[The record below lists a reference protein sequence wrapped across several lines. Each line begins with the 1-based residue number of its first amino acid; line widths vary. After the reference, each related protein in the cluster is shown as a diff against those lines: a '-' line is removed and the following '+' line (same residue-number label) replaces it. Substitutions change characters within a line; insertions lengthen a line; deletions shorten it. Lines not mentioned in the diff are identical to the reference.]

1 MQWPSK
7 DVLYT
12 IIFGTETPAGR
23 RFDLALIFAIL
34 LSIVVLF
41 LDSMS
46 TVRAEIGALLYGLE
60 WAFTLLFTL
69 EYGVRVYCAQN
80 RLAYIRSFYGI
91 IDVLAVLPS
100 YLAVF
105 IPGASFLLMVRLLRV
120 LRIFRILKLIRYA
133 NEANV
138 LLRSLNQS
146 RRKIMVFFSC
156 LFILVTLFGSLLY
169 VVEGPEHGFTSI
181 PVSMY
186 WAVVT
191 ITTVGFGDITPQT
204 PLGQAIASV
213 TMLMGYA
220 IIAVPTGI
228 ITAELG
234 REMRRD
240 YDSRSCPQCAKGGH
254 ERDAKYCK
262 HCGGEIEVIINS
274 ESSNKKGA

>member
-1 MQWPSK
+1 MAQQRDALHSDLWYR
-7 DVLYT
+7 DA
-12 IIFGTETPAGR
+12 GGR

-34 LSIVVLF
+34 LSIGVLF

-46 TVRAEIGALLYGLE
+46 SVRAHIGGALYLLE
-60 WAFTLLFTL
+60 WIFTLLFTL
-69 EYGVRVYCAQN
+69 EYGLRIYCAQN
-80 RLAYIRSFYGI
+80 RLAYMRSFYGL
-91 IDVLAVLPS
+91 IDVLAVLPA

-105 IPGASFLLMVRLLRV
+105 IPGLSFLLMVRLLRV

-234 REMRRD
+234 REMRREVD
-240 YDSRSCPQCAKGGH
+240 HRHCPQCDKGGH
-254 ERDAKYCK
+254 ERDADFCKY
-262 HCGGEIEVIINS
+262 CGGELEEVKAMPDS
-274 ESSNKKGA
+274 PS

>member
-12 IIFGTETPAGR
+12 VIFGTETPAGR
-23 RFDLALIFAIL
+23 RFDLALIVAIL
-34 LSIVVLF
+34 LSIGVLF

-46 TVRAEIGALLYGLE
+46 AVRAEIGPLLYALE

-69 EYGVRVYCAQN
+69 EYAVRIYCAQN
-80 RLAYIRSFYGI
+80 RLAYMRSFYGVM
-91 IDVLAVLPS
+91 DVLAVLPS
-100 YLAVF
+100 YLVIF
-105 IPGASFLLMVRLLRV
+105 VPGASFLLMVRLLRV
-120 LRIFRILKLIRYA
+120 FRIFRILKLIRYI

-146 RRKIMVFFSC
+146 RRKIMVFFGS

-169 VVEGPEHGFTSI
+169 VVEGPENGFTSI
-181 PVSMY
+181 PVSIY
-186 WAVVT
+186 WAIVT

-204 PLGQAIASV
+204 PLGQGIAAV

-234 REMRRD
+234 REIRKE
-240 YDSRSCPQCAKGGH
+240 YDHRHCPQCDKSGH
-254 ERDAKYCK
+254 ERDAKFCK
-262 HCGGEIEVIINS
+262 FCGGEMEVARTNKAIED
-274 ESSNKKGA
+274 

>member
-12 IIFGTETPAGR
+12 VIFGTETPAGR
-23 RFDLALIFAIL
+23 RFDLALIVAIL
-34 LSIVVLF
+34 LSITVLF

-46 TVRAEIGALLYGLE
+46 AIRAQFGPLLYGLE
-60 WAFTLLFTL
+60 WAFTLLFTI
-69 EYGVRVYCAQN
+69 EYAVRIYCAKN
-80 RLAYIRSFYGI
+80 RLAYMRSFYGV
-91 IDVLAVLPS
+91 IDMLAVLPT

-105 IPGASFLLMVRLLRV
+105 IPGASILLMVRLLRV
-120 LRIFRILKLIRYA
+120 FRILRILKLIRYV

-146 RRKIMVFFSC
+146 RRKIMVFFGS

-169 VVEGPEHGFTSI
+169 VVEGPENGFTSI
-181 PVSMY
+181 PLSIY
-186 WAVVT
+186 WAIVT

-204 PLGQAIASV
+204 PLGQGIAAV

-228 ITAELG
+228 ITAEIG

-240 YDSRSCPQCAKGGH
+240 YNNRYCPQCDKSGH
-254 ERDAKYCK
+254 DPDAIYCKYC
-262 HCGGEIEVIINS
+262 GAEMEVVIED
-274 ESSNKKGA
+274 EAHRY

>member
-1 MQWPSK
+1 MPWPSK
-7 DVLYT
+7 ETLY
-12 IIFGTETPAGR
+12 IVIFGTETPAGR

-34 LSIVVLF
+34 LSISVLF

-46 TVRAEIGALLYGLE
+46 AVRAQVGPLLYGLE

-69 EYGVRVYCAQN
+69 EFALRVYCAQN
-80 RLAYIRSFYGI
+80 RLAYMRSFYGL

-105 IPGASFLLMVRLLRV
+105 IPGLSFLLMVRLLRV
-120 LRIFRILKLIRYA
+120 FRIFRILKLIRYT

-146 RRKIMVFFSC
+146 RRKIMVFFGC

-169 VVEGPEHGFTSI
+169 VVEGPENGFTSI

-186 WAVVT
+186 WATVT

-204 PLGQAIASV
+204 SLGRAIAAV

-234 REMRRD
+234 REMRRE
-240 YDSRSCPQCAKGGH
+240 YESRHCPQCDKAGH
-254 ERDAKYCK
+254 ERDANFCKY
-262 HCGGEIEVIINS
+262 CGGEMEEVLTPPAS
-274 ESSNKKGA
+274 VD

>member
-7 DVLYT
+7 ETLY
-12 IIFGTETPAGR
+12 IVIFGTETPAGR
-23 RFDLALIFAIL
+23 RFDLALIFVIL
-34 LSIVVLF
+34 LSISVLF
-41 LDSMS
+41 LDSIS
-46 TVRAEIGALLYGLE
+46 AIHAQIGPLLYNLE

-80 RLAYIRSFYGI
+80 RLAYMRSFYGL
-91 IDVLAVLPS
+91 IDMLAVLPN
-100 YLAVF
+100 YLVLF
-105 IPGASFLLMVRLLRV
+105 IPGANFLLMVRLIRLF
-120 LRIFRILKLIRYA
+120 RIFRILKLIRYV

-146 RRKIMVFFSC
+146 RRKIMVFFGC

-169 VVEGPEHGFTSI
+169 VVEGPENGFTSI

-186 WAVVT
+186 WATVT

-204 PLGQAIASV
+204 SLGRAIATV

-234 REMRRD
+234 REMRRE
-240 YDSRSCPQCAKGGH
+240 YDRRHCPQCDKGGH
-254 ERDAKYCK
+254 ERDARFCKY
-262 HCGGEIEVIINS
+262 CGGEMEEVID
-274 ESSNKKGA
+274 KAAD